1 MSRRKSRRLKQNLK
15 RFKRKNVDVAKFV
28 KDLYV
33 DSGMAYISCNVDGYN
48 DIISRYSVKGY
59 EWLNHNFVRFVDENA
74 NFVPTEYPIILEICG
89 HRFSKSE
96 RECIEATVADY
107 YALELGDAQ
116 MALERNTMECLVL
129 FGFSIISVISIWLA
143 LRGNIGRTIW
153 EILIV
158 FLCFF
163 IWEFIDSF
171 AFERSELMENKLK
184 AAQVASM
191 KLTFQEKFE
200 DGPVEPEEAREI
212 LNEIFEEET
221 LVPSD
226 EWE

>member
-1 MSRRKSRRLKQNLK
+1 MRRRKSRRLRQNIR
-15 RFKRKNVDVAKFV
+15 RFKRKNVDIAKFV

-33 DSGMAYISCNVDGYN
+33 DQGIAYISCNVSSYN
-48 DIISRYSVKGY
+48 DIISRYSVDGY
-59 EWLNHNFVRFVDENA
+59 EWLNHIFTRFVDENA
-74 NFVPTEYPIILEICG
+74 NYVPTEYPIILEICG
-89 HRFSKSE
+89 HRFKKKE

-107 YALELGDAQ
+107 YALKLGDAQ

-129 FGFSIISVISIWLA
+129 FVFSIVSVISIWLA

-171 AFERSELMENKLK
+171 AFERSTLMDEKLK

-191 KLTFQEKFE
+191 KLTFQEEFE
-200 DGPVEPEEAREI
+200 DGPVEPEEAKEI
-212 LNEIFEEET
+212 LNEIFEDE
-221 LVPSD
+221 LIVPSD